1 MPKKI
6 TTSITVLSICLV
18 AAYLFGYNPSFVFS
32 TKTKMVIHPTEEW
45 ELVRTIDGNLISI
58 QKNHIKNYVNSY
70 AVTEFQRGDAVKFVL
85 NPKIFDQKT
94 INKGDTIGYVF
105 SNEEQRRLIQLKG
118 ELGVLIA
125 ELEFHTTG
133 QKPEDVEFASR
144 NLALA
149 MQELETQR
157 KLMAR
162 SEALISDLVISKEQY
177 DIDLNA
183 LKVKELSVELARAN
197 LASIDTGEKPE
208 MEKLIRSKIEALNN
222 EINQIQN
229 RLDLLTVVSPI
240 SGTLSIDHNSLMT
253 IPLNENVETIVKIM
267 NTEKPIGLMPIRV
280 THRSAINAGAE
291 VKLRKHENK
300 GRVVLI
306 NNIAQIS
313 IGSPYIYYVVQ
324 LEKNLNY
331 TFGESQDV
339 IVVGSEIPFREFLTL
354 HLTH

>member
-1 MPKKI
+1 MPKR
-6 TTSITVLSICLV
+6 TTTIVTILSLIILVL
-18 AAYLFGYNPSFVFS
+18 YFFGYNPSFVFS
-32 TKTKMVIHPTEEW
+32 TKTKLIIHPTQEW

-58 QKNHIKNYVNSY
+58 QKNHLKNYVNSY

-85 NPKIFDQKT
+85 NTKIFDQDV
-94 INKGDTIGYVF
+94 IHKGDTIGYVY

-118 ELGVLIA
+118 ELGVLNA

-133 QKPEDVEFASR
+133 QKPEDVELAKR
-144 NLALA
+144 NLDLAL
-149 MQELETQR
+149 QEFETQR

-177 DIDLNA
+177 DIDFNA

-208 MEKLIRSKIEALNN
+208 MEKLIRSKIEALSN
-222 EINQIQN
+222 EIGQIQN

-240 SGTLSIDHNSLMT
+240 RGILSIDHKSLMT
-253 IPLNENVETIVKIM
+253 IPLNENVETIVKIIDI
-267 NTEKPIGLMPIRV
+267 EKPIGLMPIRV
-280 THRSAINAGAE
+280 AHRSAISNGAE
-291 VKLRKHENK
+291 VKLRKDDNK

-313 IGSPYIYYVVQ
+313 IGSPYMFYVVE
-324 LEKNLNY
+324 LEKNNNY
-331 TFGESQDV
+331 TYGESQDAAV
-339 IVVGSEIPFREFLTL
+339 YGSEIPFRTFLTL